1 MAWENNPT
9 PVLQSAK
16 SRGRGGHG
24 LAILYKHVLQKEKI
38 PNLWTGVSEKIQLL
52 HFCLLFQQA
61 LQAD

>member
-38 PNLWTGVSEKIQLL
+38 PNLWTEVSEKNPTITFLSSISTSS
-52 HFCLLFQQA
+52 A
-61 LQAD
+61 S